1 MRSTEDTSTGPE
13 LNPGSDGR
21 STPSP
26 RDRSP
31 QVSRLEAI
39 RSNLQNQGFPQ
50 PVVELLIAANRP
62 TTRKAYESAWRNWS
76 NWCLRQNTDPLS
88 VDLGNILSFLAELNT
103 KGLLQLTPTSSE
115 ISFNL
120 GSRPSFIF
128 RGVNLLNAGEVSHRK
143 IGHSPGSGHTDASLG
158 ISVNQ
163 PLINPNFGYRSKVCT
178 STSKEKPT
186 SGPVGDIHAKKT
198 H

>member
-1 MRSTEDTSTGPE
+1 MSSTKHRSPICGSRQHTVLPSGAEYERYVLQLNQHPPVDALDDT
-13 LNPGSDGR
+13 R
-21 STPSP
+21 SGGGKSVHWFASFGGPSP
-26 RDRSP
+26 P
-31 QVSRLEAI
+31 
-39 RSNLQNQGFPQ
+39 
-50 PVVELLIAANRP
+50 
-62 TTRKAYESAWRNWS
+62 
-76 NWCLRQNTDPLS
+76 
-88 VDLGNILSFLAELNT
+88 
-103 KGLLQLTPTSSE
+103 GLLQLTPTSSE